1 MTVDAFLSDTRQRL
15 ELALEQALP
24 DPDTEPRRLHQAMRH
39 AVLGGGKRLRPALV
53 LAACRCAGESSNDGA
68 LPAAVA
74 VELIHAYSLVH
85 DDLPAM
91 DDDHLRRGQPTC
103 HVAFDEATA
112 ILTGDALQTLA
123 FETLSGTDRPAA
135 TVVAMIRELS
145 AASGHRGMAG
155 GQALDLD
162 ATGAHPSMDA
172 LEALHRRKTG
182 ALIEASLVLGAH
194 CGAGDEA
201 LIASLRAFGRSIGLA
216 FQVQD
221 DILDVEGSASVTG
234 KPQGSDTA
242 SDKAT
247 YTALL
252 GMEGARERLDA
263 LHRDALGHLERIPGD
278 TSLLAALAAFIIER
292 NH

>member
-1 MTVDAFLSDTRQRL
+1 MTVDTFLNDTRERL
-15 ELALEQALP
+15 ESALERTLP
-24 DPDTEPRRLHQAMRH
+24 QSGSQPNHLHQAMRH

-53 LAACRCAGESSNDGA
+53 LAACRCGGGSEEQA

-91 DDDHLRRGQPTC
+91 DDDELRRGQPTC

-112 ILTGDALQTLA
+112 ILAGDALQTLA
-123 FETLSGTDRPAA
+123 FETLSRINLAPA
-135 TVVAMIRELS
+135 TVVAMVTELS
-145 AASGHRGMAG
+145 SATGHKGMAG

-162 ATGAHPSMDA
+162 ATGAHPSIEA

-182 ALIEASLVLGAH
+182 ALIEASLVLGAL
-194 CGAGDEA
+194 CADGDA
-201 LIASLRAFGRSIGLA
+201 RFLSALRAFGRSIGLA
-216 FQVQD
+216 FQIQD
-221 DILDVEGSASVTG
+221 DILDVEGSAAETG

-242 SDKAT
+242 ADKAT

-252 GMEGARERLDA
+252 GLEGARKRLDGF
-263 LHRDALGHLERIPGD
+263 HHDALDQLAPIPGD
-278 TSLLAALAAFIIER
+278 TSLLAALATFIIER

>member
-1 MTVDAFLSDTRQRL
+1 MTAHAFLEQTQTRL
-15 ELALEQALP
+15 EEALVHSLP
-24 DPDTEPRRLHQAMRH
+24 APDTQPRRLHQAMRH

-53 LAACRCAGESSNDGA
+53 LAACRCGGRTDDSAM
-68 LPAAVA
+68 PAAVA

-91 DDDHLRRGQPTC
+91 DDDELRRGQPTC

-112 ILTGDALQTLA
+112 ILAGDALQTLA
-123 FETLSGTDRPAA
+123 FETLSGIHYPPA
-135 TVVAMIRELS
+135 TVVAMLRELS
-145 AASGHRGMAG
+145 AATGHKGMAG

-162 ATGAHPSMDA
+162 ATGAHPSIDA
-172 LEALHRRKTG
+172 LEALHGCKTG
-182 ALIEASLVLGAH
+182 ALIEASLVLGAL
-194 CGAGDEA
+194 CAGGDER
-201 LIASLRAFGRSIGLA
+201 LVSSLRAFGRRIGLA

-221 DILDVEGSASVTG
+221 DILDVEGSSLVTG

-242 SDKAT
+242 GDKAT

-252 GMEGARERLDA
+252 GLEGARQRLNTVY
-263 LHRDALGHLERIPGD
+263 RDALAQLEALPGD
-278 TSLLAALAAFIIER
+278 PSLLAALAAFIIER

>member
-1 MTVDAFLSDTRQRL
+1 MTVDAFLNDTRQRL
-15 ELALEQALP
+15 EDALGRALP

-53 LAACRCAGESSNDGA
+53 LAACRCAGESSDERA

-123 FETLSGTDRPAA
+123 FETLSGINRPAEA
-135 TVVAMIRELS
+135 VVAMVRELS

-162 ATGAHPSMDA
+162 ATGAHPSMEA
-172 LEALHRRKTG
+172 LETLHRRKTG

-194 CGAGDEA
+194 CAGGDERF
-201 LIASLRAFGRSIGLA
+201 ITSLRAFGRSIGLA

-221 DILDVEGSASVTG
+221 DILDVEGSSAVTG

-242 SDKAT
+242 ADKAT

-252 GMEGARERLDA
+252 GLDGARARLDE
-263 LHRDALGHLERIPGD
+263 LHRDALGHLGRIPGD
-278 TSLLAALAAFIIER
+278 ASLLAALAAFIIER

>member
-1 MTVDAFLSDTRQRL
+1 MNANAFLSETRERL
-15 ELALEQALP
+15 EATLDRTLP
-24 DPDTEPRRLHQAMRH
+24 APEAQSRRLHRAMRH

-53 LAACRCAGESSNDGA
+53 LAACRCAGGEDERA

-91 DDDHLRRGQPTC
+91 DDDELRRGQPTC

-112 ILTGDALQTLA
+112 ILVGDALQTLA
-123 FETLSGTDRPAA
+123 FGTLADAELPAA
-135 TVVAMIRELS
+135 TVVAMTRELAT
-145 AASGHRGMAG
+145 AAGHTGMAG
-155 GQALDLD
+155 GQALDLE
-162 ATGAHPSMDA
+162 ATGAHPSIEA
-172 LEALHRRKTG
+172 LEMLHRRKTG
-182 ALIEASLVLGAH
+182 ALIEGSLVLGALSA
-194 CGAGDEA
+194 GAGDG
-201 LIASLRAFGRSIGLA
+201 LIASLRAFGHSIGLA

-221 DILDVEGSASVTG
+221 DILDIEGSSAVTG

-242 SDKAT
+242 ADKAT

-252 GMEGARERLDA
+252 GLEGARQRLDE
-263 LHRDALGHLERIPGD
+263 LHRDALDHLERIPGD

>member
-1 MTVDAFLSDTRQRL
+1 MNVDVFLSETRERLESTLERTLPSSQTPPQRL
-15 ELALEQALP
+15 
-24 DPDTEPRRLHQAMRH
+24 HSAMRH

-53 LAACRCAGESSNDGA
+53 LAACQCAGQGDERA
-68 LPAAVA
+68 LPAAAA

-91 DDDHLRRGQPTC
+91 DDDELRRGQPTC

-112 ILTGDALQTLA
+112 ILVGDALQTLA
-123 FETLSGTDRPAA
+123 FGTLAASDLPAG
-135 TVVAMIRELS
+135 TVVAMTRELAS
-145 AASGHRGMAG
+145 ATGHGGMAG
-155 GQALDLD
+155 GQALDLA
-162 ATGAHPSMDA
+162 ATGAHPSIEA

-182 ALIEASLVLGAH
+182 ALIEGSLVLGALSA
-194 CGAGDEA
+194 GAEDN
-201 LIASLRAFGRSIGLA
+201 LIAPLRAFGHSIGLA

-221 DILDVEGSASVTG
+221 DILDVAGSSAVTG

-242 SDKAT
+242 ADKAT

-252 GMEGARERLDA
+252 GLEGAQARLDG
-263 LHRDALGHLERIPGD
+263 LYQDALGHLERVPGD
-278 TSLLAALAAFIIER
+278 ASLLGTLAAFIIER